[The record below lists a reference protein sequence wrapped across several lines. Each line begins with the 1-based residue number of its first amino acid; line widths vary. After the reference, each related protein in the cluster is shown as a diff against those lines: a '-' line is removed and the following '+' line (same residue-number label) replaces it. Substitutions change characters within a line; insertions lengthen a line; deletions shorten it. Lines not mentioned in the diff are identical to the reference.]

1 MTRPRLTLAAV
12 LVLSLAS
19 AACSTGAEDTA
30 TTDEFSV
37 AAEGLCRTADVVD
50 DPTAAREIFYDTV
63 HQALHQLADD
73 TAAGDRT
80 AAAGLL
86 EAKQR
91 VEATLDTREPS
102 LAAAVDDLVD
112 ATSRALAT
120 LDRPEPDCETTR

>member
-12 LVLSLAS
+12 LVLSLAP

-30 TTDEFSV
+30 TTDEFSA
-37 AAEGLCRTADVVD
+37 AAEGLCRTADVAD

-63 HQALHQLADD
+63 HQPLHQLADD
-73 TAAGDRT
+73 TTAEDR
-80 AAAGLL
+80 AAAAALL

-91 VEATLDTREPS
+91 VEATLDTRDPT